1 MSRGVLAIF
10 GSTNLASFET
20 VKSLTNKYNI
30 PFISW
35 SFFFQDD
42 NYVLKTLDSFT
53 DVRHKSLKSPAKVL
67 IDGEE
72 ILLDEKQQQKR
83 DINFKP
89 TRTDYEYSY
98 AYEYDTKNFNN
109 GIEYLKNMKKELST
123 KTEERQIYL
132 RPVFSRVLIEMAKYF
147 KWQSVYFVYNHEHG
161 ELNLAALVQF
171 QLENQ
176 KYLISDLLTKIHV
189 RKLTNVK
196 NARGMLR
203 VINAGTNDIRQNKNI
218 TIIFDLDTRE
228 SYRIMLSQLKDLGMT
243 DDRFHFV
250 LTYPGV
256 NEINLNDFRYG
267 GVVITGLSMIDYYS
281 INTIKIVSDLIEK
294 DKPLNR
300 IGLIP
305 YEAAMIIDGISYFI
319 MKIDAIIGTDSN
331 RLFSMDGV
339 KLQQN
344 RILIN
349 GKKGIECNMG
359 LNSTEKWQLG
369 NFIMNQMKIDDVSR

>member
-1 MSRGVLAIF
+1 
-10 GSTNLASFET
+10 
-20 VKSLTNKYNI
+20 
-30 PFISW
+30 
-35 SFFFQDD
+35 
-42 NYVLKTLDSFT
+42 
-53 DVRHKSLKSPAKVL
+53 
-67 IDGEE
+67 
-72 ILLDEKQQQKR
+72 
-83 DINFKP
+83 
-89 TRTDYEYSY
+89 
-98 AYEYDTKNFNN
+98 
-109 GIEYLKNMKKELST
+109 
-123 KTEERQIYL
+123 
-132 RPVFSRVLIEMAKYF
+132 
-147 KWQSVYFVYNHEHG
+147 
-161 ELNLAALVQF
+161 
-171 QLENQ
+171 
-176 KYLISDLLTKIHV
+176 
-189 RKLTNVK
+189 
-196 NARGMLR
+196 
-203 VINAGTNDIRQNKNI
+203 
-218 TIIFDLDTRE
+218 
-228 SYRIMLSQLKDLGMT
+228 MT

-294 DKPLNR
+294 DKPLNK

-331 RLFSMDGV
+331 RLFGMDGV

-369 NFIMNQMKIDDVSR
+369 NFIMNQIKIDDVSRQKNIRNFFECVQVGILIY